1 MSHAKPLR
9 QIERILTLGY
19 TPNDR
24 VKPMSEEQLKTLI
37 KYDKDMEKN
46 NGLSAFTRRAQ
57 LNILMKFAQHTE
69 KQFDKISRDDVEEFI
84 YSLDFTPNTID
95 NYKIVLKKF
104 YKWLYNTEDAP
115 ECVKWL
121 KVKNKN
127 NRKIPDDLLTVE
139 EIRMLVDA
147 ADNPRDRCLI
157 FVLYESGCRVGEIV
171 GIRQKDIEIK
181 KTHATI
187 IVNGKTGAR
196 KIVLINSIGDLIHW
210 MNVHPKKDIN
220 HALFVNNRN
229 PDKALGAPGVQSV
242 LKLAAK
248 RAGIKKNV
256 HPHLLRHSR
265 LTHLAQDHTES
276 ELKIIAGWKGNSA
289 MPEVYVHLSSG
300 DIENKMLLNAG
311 IITVEDKKK
320 QDTLKPKTCP
330 RCEEVNPIGARFC
343 YVCGLGLDMDA
354 VKDME
359 TESKTVDSDLVSAME
374 SQFEQMKKSIID
386 EMLQNLKN

>member
-1 MSHAKPLR
+1 M
-9 QIERILTLGY
+9 T
-19 TPNDR
+19 D
-24 VKPMSEEQLKTLI
+24 EQLKILI
-37 KYDKDMEKN
+37 KYDKDMDKN

-69 KQFDKISRDDVEEFI
+69 KPFDEISRDDVEKFI

-104 YKWLYNTEDAP
+104 YKYLNDTEDAP
-115 ECVKWL
+115 DCVKWL
-121 KVKNKN
+121 KVQNKN

-157 FVLYESGCRVGEIV
+157 FILYESGCRVGEIV

-181 KTHATI
+181 KTHATV

-210 MNVHPKKDIN
+210 MNVHPRKDIN
-220 HALFVNNRN
+220 NNLFTNLRN
-229 PDKALGAPGVQSV
+229 PDKAIGAPGIQSV
-242 LKLAAK
+242 LKIAAK
-248 RAGIKKNV
+248 RAGINKNV

-300 DIENKMLLNAG
+300 DIENKMLANAG
-311 IITVEDKKK
+311 IITADEKKK
-320 QDTLKPKTCP
+320 QDTLKPKSCS
-330 RCEEVNPIGARFC
+330 RCEEINPIGAKFC
-343 YVCGLGLDMDA
+343 YMCGMALDEETA
-354 VKDME
+354 VKLE
-359 TESKTVDSDLVSAME
+359 NESKHVDGDIGGILDSRFDE
-374 SQFEQMKKSIID
+374 IKKAIID
-386 EMLQNLKN
+386 EMLEKMKT